1 MGKPLTLSIIIPAYN
16 EENHLRA
23 CLDAIAAQTKKP
35 LEVIVVDNNSTDK
48 TVEIAKSYKFVTL
61 IHEEEQGLIPSRNR
75 GFNTAK
81 GDLLA
86 RLDADS
92 VIAPNWVEEALQQM
106 SRPEVVALTGPG
118 KTYVLSNLVP
128 WHSAFWS
135 RLYFWHMYSVLGFQV
150 LWGPNMVIAKD
161 IWQKVKA
168 QASTDD
174 TEVHEDQD
182 LSILIRA
189 ASHSVTY
196 DKNLIITTDGERLAY
211 LPKAIEYEGR
221 KHKTIRRHR
230 QLGTLEL
237 AKKDS
242 LNPISSWL
250 LFIALLPFGFL
261 YFVVAAIYSLE
272 KMLGLKPIE

>member
-1 MGKPLTLSIIIPAYN
+1 M
-16 EENHLRA
+16 
-23 CLDAIAAQTKKP
+23 
-35 LEVIVVDNNSTDK
+35 VDNNSTDK

-61 IHEEEQGLIPSRNR
+61 IHEKNQGLIPSRNR
-75 GFNTAK
+75 GFDAAK

-92 VIAPNWVEEALQQM
+92 VIAPNWVEEALSQM
-106 SRPEVVALTGPG
+106 SQPDVVAITGPG
-118 KTYVLSNLVP
+118 KTYVLSNLIP

-161 IWQKVKA
+161 MWQKVKG

-189 ASHSVTY
+189 AGHSVKY
-196 DKNLIITTDGERLAY
+196 DKNLVITTDGERLAY

-221 KHKTIRRHR
+221 KHKTIRRHKE
-230 QLGTLEL
+230 LGTLEL
-237 AKKDS
+237 AKAGS
-242 LNPISSWL
+242 LNSAVGWL
-250 LFIALLPFGFL
+250 LFMVLLPFGFL

-272 KMLGLKPIE
+272 KLIGLKPIE